1 MIPSQHSHNIVK
13 QMRVAMAFG
22 LKCTSSHPRKF
33 MIATR
38 NLLGGSP
45 NPATRWDSKQ
55 TMVEPWVVGTSTSGI
70 EEIGLPVSQPKS

>member
-1 MIPSQHSHNIVK
+1 
-13 QMRVAMAFG
+13 MAFG

-45 NPATRWDSKQ
+45 NLVTRWDLKQ
-55 TMVEPWVVGTSTSGI
+55 TTIELWVVGMSALGTK
-70 EEIGLPVSQPKS
+70 EIRLPVS

>member
-1 MIPSQHSHNIVK
+1 
-13 QMRVAMAFG
+13 MAFG

-45 NPATRWDSKQ
+45 NLVTR
-55 TMVEPWVVGTSTSGI
+55 
-70 EEIGLPVSQPKS
+70 